1 MDMNERMST
10 IGNSL
15 LIGPIT
21 LICSFVTVA
30 FTKEKENRKFIL
42 SYNRNEISF
51 LRARMTLLDG
61 RVVKEEESFDI
72 LIEEINWIDI
82 EEERKNKF
90 DNSWVRRTIF
100 FLFM

>member
-30 FTKEKENRKFIL
+30 FTKEKL
-42 SYNRNEISF
+42 LF
-51 LRARMTLLDG
+51 L
-61 RVVKEEESFDI
+61 
-72 LIEEINWIDI
+72 LIVIIY
-82 EEERKNKF
+82 
-90 DNSWVRRTIF
+90 
-100 FLFM
+100 